1 MAKIKP
7 EMQYKPLSEKDVFEI
22 HNTVMRVLEEVGVEV
37 NNKKAVSL
45 FKEAGASVDE
55 NGKTVRFNSQMV
67 LDLVGKA
74 PSTVRLCG
82 RKPEYDVVLQ
92 PNSVFFGTGGTA
104 LYVLDPGATKRRKA
118 TLKDIHSIARLC
130 HELENVH
137 IFMLPLY
144 PSDILEEDV
153 DINRF
158 FAGFLNTTKH
168 VMGGVYSPR
177 GVKEVIKIAEE
188 LAGSPEKLR
197 ERPFLSMITCVI
209 SPLKLDQHYTSLLK
223 QVARAGIPV
232 VCPSEPLCGLTSPV
246 TLAGNTVIQTADSLT
261 AVMLTQLVNPGTPV
275 IFGTVAS
282 SANFRDMRYLSG
294 PIEVG
299 ILSAAQAQMA
309 RFYNLPFYAVGGMS
323 DSKIPDAQA
332 GYESAMTILL
342 NALAGANFVH
352 DAIGLCDFALTMS
365 YEKAVI
371 DNEIVGMALR
381 AVRGIEVNEETLAFD
396 AIKKAGPGGNFMTD
410 PGTVK
415 RMRLEHYIPKLAD
428 RDEQESW
435 KNLGS
440 PPLREKAKQVAEEIL
455 SASPVGKIPESKCQ
469 KLMTEYPG
477 LVVNRGVTE
486 RYGHQH

>member
-1 MAKIKP
+1 
-7 EMQYKPLSEKDVFEI
+7 MQYKPLSEKDVFEI
-22 HNTVMRVLEEVGVEV
+22 HNTVMRVLEEIGVEV
-37 NNKKAVSL
+37 NNKKAVEL
-45 FKEAGASVDE
+45 YKEAGASVDE
-55 NGKTVRFNSQMV
+55 NGKTVRFHSQMV
-67 LDLVGKA
+67 LDLIGKA
-74 PSTVRLCG
+74 PSSIRLCG
-82 RKPEYDVVLQ
+82 REPEYDVVLQ

-104 LYVLDPGATKRRKA
+104 LYILDPGAIQRRKA
-118 TLKDIHSIARLC
+118 TLKDLHTMARLC

-144 PSDILEEDV
+144 PSDIPEETV

-158 FAGFLNTTKH
+158 FAGFLNTKKH

-177 GVKEVIKIAEE
+177 GVKEVISIAEE
-188 LAGSPEKLR
+188 IAGSPEKLR

-209 SPLKLDQHYTSLLK
+209 SPLKLDQYYTALLK

-246 TLAGNTVIQTADSLT
+246 TLAGNTVIQTADSLA

-282 SANFRDMRYLSG
+282 SANFRDMRYLAG
-294 PIEVG
+294 PVEVG

-342 NALAGANFVH
+342 NALGGANFVH

-365 YEKAVI
+365 YEKAAI

-415 RMRLEHYIPKLAD
+415 RMRLEHYIPKLAN
-428 RDEQESW
+428 RDEQDTWLKS
-435 KNLGS
+435 NT
-440 PPLREKAKQVAEEIL
+440 PNLREKASEFVRGIL
-455 SASPVGKIPESKCQ
+455 SGAGQSK
-469 KLMTEYPG
+469 LDGT
-477 LVVNRGVTE
+477 LVVRLTANHPELAVPEEPTGVANR
-486 RYGHQH
+486 

>member
-1 MAKIKP
+1 MPKIRH
-7 EMQYKPLSEKDVFEI
+7 EMQYEPLSEKDVFEI
-22 HNTVMRVLEEVGVEV
+22 HKTVMRVLEEVGVEV
-37 NNKKAVSL
+37 NNKKAVEL
-45 FKEAGASVDE
+45 FHGAGAEVDE
-55 NGKTVRFNSQMV
+55 DRKTVRFNSRMV
-67 LDLVGKA
+67 TALIEKA

-82 RKPEYDVVLQ
+82 REPEYDVVLQ

-118 TLKDIHSIARLC
+118 TLRDVHAMARLC

-144 PSDILEEDV
+144 PSDISEEDV
-153 DINRF
+153 DVNRF
-158 FAGFLNTTKH
+158 FAGFLNTAKH

-177 GVKEVIKIAEE
+177 GVKQVIKVAEE
-188 LAGSPEKLR
+188 IAGSPEKLLD
-197 ERPFLSMITCVI
+197 RPFLSMITCVI
-209 SPLKLDQHYTSLLK
+209 SPLKLDQHYTALLK

-246 TLAGNTVIQTADSLT
+246 TLAGNTVIQTADSLA
-261 AVMLTQLVNPGTPV
+261 AVMLTQLVNPGAPV

-282 SANFRDMRYLSG
+282 SANFRDMRYLAG
-294 PIEVG
+294 PVEVG

-342 NALAGANFVH
+342 NALGGANFVH

-381 AVRGIEVNEETLAFD
+381 AVRGIEVNEETLAFE
-396 AIKKAGPGGNFMTD
+396 AIRKAGPGGNFMTD

-415 RMRLEHYIPKLAD
+415 HMRLEHYIPKLAN
-428 RDEQESW
+428 RDEQDKWLKSGAP
-435 KNLGS
+435 NLRRKS
-440 PPLREKAKQVAEEIL
+440 SDFIREIL
-455 SASPVGKIPESKCQ
+455 SQTSEHRLDSTLVDKLIADYPVLTVPGKS
-469 KLMTEYPG
+469 TE
-477 LVVNRGVTE
+477 VANR
-486 RYGHQH
+486 

>member
-1 MAKIKP
+1 MPKIKP

-45 FKEAGASVDE
+45 FKEAGASVAE
-55 NGKTVRFNSQMV
+55 NGKTVRFSSRKVM
-67 LDLVGKA
+67 DLIAKA
-74 PSTVRLCG
+74 PATVTLCG
-82 RKPEYDVVLQ
+82 REEKYDVVLE
-92 PNSVFFGTGGTA
+92 PNAVFFGTGGTA

-118 TLKDIHSIARLC
+118 TIKDIHNMARLC

-137 IFMLPLY
+137 VFMLPLY
-144 PSDILEEDV
+144 PCDIPEENV
-153 DINRF
+153 DANRF

-168 VMGGVYSPR
+168 VMGGVNT
-177 GVKEVIKIAEE
+177 GCGIKEVISIAEE
-188 LAGSPEKLR
+188 VAGSPEKLR

-209 SPLKLDQHYTSLLK
+209 SPLKLDQHYTALLM

-246 TLAGNTVIQTADSLT
+246 TLAGNTLIQTADSLA
-261 AVMLTQLVNPGTPV
+261 AVILTQLVNPGTPV

-282 SANFRDMRYLSG
+282 SANFRDMRYLAG
-294 PIEVG
+294 PVEVG

-381 AVRGIEVNEETLAFD
+381 AARGIEVNEETLAFE
-396 AIKKAGPGGNFMTD
+396 AIRQAGPGGNFIIHPT
-410 PGTVK
+410 TIK
-415 RMRLEHYIPKLAD
+415 HMRSEHYIPKIAN

-435 KNLGS
+435 KDSGS

-486 RYGHQH
+486 RY